1 MPLEQHAERIWIAG
15 HVPAQQFSVRET
27 VVLPNRRLQARP
39 PLFGQR
45 VALGLLIVRIRRCLP
60 PDDGP
65 RSASQRASKRCP
77 VLITSS

>member
-1 MPLEQHAERIWIAG
+1 MSLEQHAKRIWIAG
-15 HVPAQQFSVRET
+15 HVPAQQLSVRRT
-27 VVLPNRRLQARP
+27 VVLAQRRLCAWP
-39 PLFGQR
+39 PLFWQG